1 VRVAAVLCLL
11 AALVPAGELANA
23 EAAVQKVATAVRPAV
38 VTVITPN
45 KRDFDLTGVVIGAG
59 GVVLTV
65 RAPLAGEG
73 QPPSTVSIRYP
84 GKRTTIEAD
93 LIDDDRETDTV
104 LYKATGAR
112 AKAISV
118 ARASD
123 VSHGMWV
130 LLVGNT
136 FGQGRE
142 GTPTL
147 SLGIISGV
155 ERDKDDVR
163 VFHSSAMVN
172 PGSVGAPIVDLSG
185 DLVGIAAP
193 SITDDGQQTI
203 VIPYDRIRRAY
214 REKGGK
220 GAKVVGRQTPPRRFR
235 NHIVDLLG
243 PVLQDAGRR
252 GSRALVAVRALPLPG
267 DAPKKTETKQE
278 EEQKKEE
285 KKDPKVRKPHV
296 PPPPRRV
303 QGARPAYDS
312 SSGLIVDPDGLV
324 LCPLRITGWPQAERK
339 LDVDLLDGQTYS
351 AKVLGKDER
360 LRLALLKI
368 EAKGL
373 PVLEPAPPEAHRA
386 GHFAIALGYPHAQP
400 KNTPQLTFGILSRT
414 DALSMLHPAF
424 AALQTDAA
432 VSATNRGGPLVDV
445 EGRLLGVLLDVND
458 TEFVGYMSRK
468 RGRFTGN
475 AGLGFAIPW
484 ATLSTLVPRLA
495 RGEVLKAAFL
505 GVRTVEKKGHLE
517 VILVLE
523 KNSKDQPTGA
533 KAAGIAKGDV
543 ILTIDGK
550 EIRNV
555 RDLRRVLGA
564 CAAGDKVKIVVS
576 RKGEKRELQVVLGEP

>member
-1 VRVAAVLCLL
+1 VRVAAVLLL
-11 AALVPAGELANA
+11 VAALGQAGELATA

-59 GVVLTV
+59 GIVLTV

-73 QPPSTVSIRYP
+73 QPPSTVAIRYP
-84 GKRTTIEAD
+84 GKRTTIAAT

-155 ERDKDDVR
+155 ERDKREVH

-220 GAKVVGRQTPPRRFR
+220 GAKVVGRRTPPRRFR

-278 EEQKKEE
+278 EEQKK
-285 KKDPKVRKPHV
+285 KGDPKVKKPRV
-296 PPPPRRV
+296 PRPPRRV
-303 QGARPAYDS
+303 QGARPAYDC
-312 SSGLIVDPDGLV
+312 SSGLIVDADGLV

-360 LRLALLKI
+360 LRLALLEI
-368 EAKGL
+368 GAKGL
-373 PVLEPAPPEAHRA
+373 PVLEPAPPGAHRA

-400 KNTPQLTFGILSRT
+400 RNTPQLTFGILSRT
-414 DALSMLHPAF
+414 NALTMLHPAF
-424 AALQTDAA
+424 SALQTDAA
-432 VSATNRGGPLVDV
+432 VSASNRGGPLVDV
-445 EGRLLGVLLDVND
+445 DGRLLGILLDVND

-484 ATLSTLVPRLA
+484 TTLSTLVPRLA
-495 RGEVLKAAFL
+495 RGEVMKAAFL
-505 GVRTVEKKGHLE
+505 GVRTVEKKGGLE
-517 VILVLE
+517 VVLVLE

-533 KAAGIAKGDV
+533 NAAGIAKGDV

-550 EIRNV
+550 EIRGT

-564 CAAGDKVKIVVS
+564 FAAGDRVKIVVS

>member
-1 VRVAAVLCLL
+1 VRVAVVLSLL
-11 AALVPAGELANA
+11 AALVPAGELATA
-23 EAAVQKVATAVRPAV
+23 EAAVQKVAAAVRPAV

-73 QPPSTVSIRYP
+73 EPPATVAIRYP
-84 GKRTTIEAD
+84 GKRTTIEAE

-147 SLGIISGV
+147 SLGVISGV
-155 ERDKDDVR
+155 ERDKQDVR

-220 GAKVVGRQTPPRRFR
+220 GSKVVGRQTPPRRFR
-235 NHIVDLLG
+235 NHIADLLG

-267 DAPKKTETKQE
+267 DAPKKTEPKQE
-278 EEQKKEE
+278 EGQKKE
-285 KKDPKVRKPHV
+285 DPKVKQPRL

-312 SSGLIVDPDGLV
+312 SSGLIVGADGLI
-324 LCPLRITGWPQAERK
+324 LCPLRITGWPEAERK

-373 PVLEPAPPEAHRA
+373 PVLEPAPPEAHSA
-386 GHFAIALGYPHAQP
+386 GHFAVALGYPHAQP
-400 KNTPQLTFGILSRT
+400 RNTPQLTFGILSRT

-424 AALQTDAA
+424 TALQTDAA
-432 VSATNRGGPLVDV
+432 VSASNRGGPLVDV

-495 RGEVLKAAFL
+495 RGEVMKAAFL
-505 GVRTVEKKGHLE
+505 GVRTVEKKGALE
-517 VILVLE
+517 VVLVLE

-533 KAAGIAKGDV
+533 KAAGIEKGDV

-550 EIRNV
+550 EIRST

-564 CAAGDKVKIVVS
+564 FAAGDKVKIVVS

>member
-1 VRVAAVLCLL
+1 MRLVTVLGLLVL
-11 AALVPAGELANA
+11 AALAPAGELATA
-23 EAAVQKVATAVRPAV
+23 EAAVQKVAKAVRPTV

-65 RAPLAGEG
+65 RSPLAGDAE
-73 QPPSTVSIRYP
+73 PPSTVAVRYP
-84 GKRTTIEAD
+84 GKRTTVDAD

-104 LYKATGAR
+104 LYKASGAR
-112 AKAISV
+112 ARAISV

-147 SLGIISGV
+147 SLGVVSAV
-155 ERDKDDVR
+155 ERDSKGVR

-220 GAKVVGRQTPPRRFR
+220 GRKVVGRQTPPRRFR
-235 NHIVDLLG
+235 DHIADLLG
-243 PVLQDAGRR
+243 PVLEDAGRR

-267 DAPKKTETKQE
+267 DPPKKTETK
-278 EEQKKEE
+278 KEE
-285 KKDPKVRKPHV
+285 AKKGDPKAPKKRPV

-303 QGARPAYDS
+303 QGARPAYDC
-312 SSGLIVDPDGLV
+312 SSGLIVDADGLV
-324 LCPLRITGWPQAERK
+324 LCPLRVTGWPQAERK
-339 LDVDLLDGQTYS
+339 LDVDLLDGQTFS

-386 GHFAIALGYPHAQP
+386 GHLAIALGYPHARP

-414 DALSMLHPAF
+414 NALTMLHPAF

-432 VSATNRGGPLVDV
+432 VSASNRGGPLVDV
-445 EGRLLGVLLDVND
+445 EGRLLGILLDVND
-458 TEFVGYMSRK
+458 TELFGYMSRK

-475 AGLGFAIPW
+475 AGLGFAVPW
-484 ATLSTLVPRLA
+484 ATLQTLVPRLA
-495 RGEVLKAAFL
+495 RGEVMKASFL
-505 GVRTVEKKGHLE
+505 GVRTVEGEGGLE
-517 VILVLE
+517 VVQVVE
-523 KNSKDQPTGA
+523 KNSKGVPSGA
-533 KAAGIAKGDV
+533 QAAGIAKGDV
-543 ILTIDGK
+543 ILTIGGEK
-550 EIRNV
+550 TRTTRE
-555 RDLRRVLGA
+555 LRRVLGA
-564 CAAGDKVKIVVS
+564 FAAGDKVKVVV
-576 RKGEKRELQVVLGEP
+576 RRQGEERELEVVLGEP